1 MMPVELKGMTVS
13 ELEAYFSAEGK
24 ERFRARQLSRWI
36 YQRFVDDFEV
46 MTDLSKPFR
55 AQLAGGCGIT
65 SPVVESIER
74 SSDGTEKYLFRLA
87 DGESVES
94 VMIPEEGRTTLCVS
108 SQVGC
113 AMRCGFCATG
123 AIGFKRNMTAAEIV
137 NQVIFAGRR
146 LAAVG
151 DRVSNIVFMG
161 MGEPLENY
169 DEVCRVI
176 DILLSVY
183 GFHLAGKRVT
193 VSTSGVVPKMLELS
207 ERFPVSIAV
216 SLNAGNDD
224 LRSRLMPVNR
234 KYPLKELVG
243 AMRRI
248 PLHRGRKV
256 TVEYV
261 LLQGVNDSES
271 DAREVANLLKGI
283 PVKVNLIPFNAHEFG
298 DFVSPPRE
306 VADMFRDILI
316 SAGHLAITRGRRGD
330 DISAACG
337 QLSAGRRA

>member
-1 MMPVELKGMTVS
+1 MPVELKGMPIG
-13 ELEAYFSAEGK
+13 ELESFFSAEGK
-24 ERFRARQLSRWI
+24 ERFRARQMSRWL
-36 YQRFVDDFEV
+36 YQRFADDFSG

-55 AQLAGGCGIT
+55 DQLSAGCTLTAPACELVDG
-65 SPVVESIER
+65 
-74 SSDGTEKYLFRLA
+74 SSDGTEKYLFRLQ

-137 NQVIFAGRR
+137 NQVVFAGKR
-146 LAAVG
+146 LKAR
-151 DRVSNIVFMG
+151 DQLLTNIVFMG

-169 DEVCRVI
+169 DEVSRVI
-176 DILLSVY
+176 EILLSVY

-193 VSTSGVVPKMLELS
+193 VSTAGVVPRMLSLS

-216 SLNAGNDD
+216 SLNAARDD
-224 LRSRLMPVNR
+224 LRSELMPINR

-243 AMRRI
+243 AMREI

-261 LLQGVNDSES
+261 LLQGVNDSLA
-271 DAREVANLLKGI
+271 DARDVARLLKGI
-283 PVKVNLIPFNAHEFG
+283 PVKINLIPFNAHEFG
-298 DFVSPPRE
+298 DFVSPPRS
-306 VADMFRDILI
+306 VADAFRDVLI
-316 SAGHLAITRGRRGD
+316 DAGMLAITRGRRGN

-337 QLSAGRRA
+337 QLSAGQKA